1 MSVDNAAEAA
11 FDGHGRPLP
20 KVLLGGNDD
29 RPGSV
34 DQDAAPCEQSFE
46 YERLR
51 MFAAR
56 ELSAWPA
63 MPLLALVV
71 CLALVNWAPLEQ
83 LGLWLAAVL
92 MAKGIVLALC
102 RQMQNGPADAAA
114 WRGKLWAGEFLYGMT
129 WAGLAFVDITSNHQ
143 AAYFLIFAA
152 FLIVIA
158 NRMIFASTVMPLL
171 YPGTVPLTAALVL
184 RSALTGDMFYFSLAI
199 AATAIHI
206 YFMLLARGLN
216 ATLVD
221 MLAYRAQKEALIA
234 ELEQSRAVSDEARR
248 RAENASMAKSR
259 FLATMSHE
267 LRTPLN
273 AIIGFTDFI
282 RSETLGPI
290 HPSQYADYINDV
302 NESGKHL
309 LNVINAILDMSKV
322 EANRIELREDYVDP
336 SELAASAARM
346 MRETASRR
354 GVAIRLESENA
365 PPELYAD
372 GQLVR
377 QILLNLL
384 SNALKFSG
392 DADEI
397 RLEVGCSEE
406 GGCVL
411 SVVDYGV
418 GIADDD
424 LERVLEPFT
433 QADSSH
439 SRTAEGTGLGLPLCS
454 ALAKAHGGRL
464 EIASEVGKG
473 TRVDIHFPP
482 GRTIRNPSK
491 TSLQDAG

>member
-1 MSVDNAAEAA
+1 MAVWRMDRIEKLVIRAPTVTPETACADVYELFSRDDDLLAVAVVE
-11 FDGHGRPLP
+11 DGRPCGLVNRQELTLTLADRFGRPLFERKP
-20 KVLLGGNDD
+20 ITRLMDPEPLIVEADHHIDFLSQLILDERPAALMQGFIIVRKRRYLGIGTALSLFHANM
-29 RPGSV
+29 
-34 DQDAAPCEQSFE
+34 
-46 YERLR
+46 ERAKQR
-51 MFAAR
+51 SK
-56 ELSAWPA
+56 EL
-63 MPLLALVV
+63 
-71 CLALVNWAPLEQ
+71 ER
-83 LGLWLAAVL
+83 
-92 MAKGIVLALC
+92 AK
-102 RQMQNGPADAAA
+102 AAA
-114 WRGKLWAGEFLYGMT
+114 E
-129 WAGLAFVDITSNHQ
+129 S
-143 AAYFLIFAA
+143 
-152 FLIVIA
+152 A
-158 NRMIFASTVMPLL
+158 NR
-171 YPGTVPLTAALVL
+171 
-184 RSALTGDMFYFSLAI
+184 
-199 AATAIHI
+199 
-206 YFMLLARGLN
+206 
-216 ATLVD
+216 
-221 MLAYRAQKEALIA
+221 
-234 ELEQSRAVSDEARR
+234 
-248 RAENASMAKSR
+248 AKTM
-259 FLATMSHE
+259 FLANMSHE